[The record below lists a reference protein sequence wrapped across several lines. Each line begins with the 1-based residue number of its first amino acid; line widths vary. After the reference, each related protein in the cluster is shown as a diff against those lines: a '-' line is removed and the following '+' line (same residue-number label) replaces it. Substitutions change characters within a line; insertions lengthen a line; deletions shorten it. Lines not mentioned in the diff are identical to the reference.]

1 MIGGAPTPGCGWAA
15 GVERMLIVAGE
26 LPLAPQLVDLFVAVA
41 APGGERAAFKLA
53 HDARRAGLSA
63 QLELSGRS
71 LKGQLKHA
79 DRLDARYVAIV
90 DGDAPIVLRNP
101 ESRDQHELEPDNVI
115 PTILRGS
122 RLA

>member
-1 MIGGAPTPGCGWAA
+1 
-15 GVERMLIVAGE
+15 MLIAAGE
-26 LPLAPQLVDLFVAVA
+26 LPLAPELVDLFVALAQPGAARVA
-41 APGGERAAFKLA
+41 FRLA

-90 DGDAPIVLRNP
+90 DGDAPIVLRNR
-101 ESRDQHELEPDNVI
+101 ESREQHEIKPASVI